1 METRDARVRDTNR
14 RTAKKTSVMRHTRL
28 ARADRGS
35 TQSGFSVP
43 RPSRSA
49 PTAAAAAAPNRRD
62 PRGDGFA
69 SFADAPRASLF
80 ALVRRI
86 SPRLRSSAS
95 VCGAIHRNHARESGS
110 RPTSVA
116 RACQL
121 GRPRF
126 ACSARKYAEK
136 LFAKTRQRA
145 AGSWNHTSVS
155 YADGARGGRSRRG
168 APRTRTPARPCRTR
182 EGKMPSR
189 TPRPGAGVAPRRRRH
204 PRRGRPRR
212 CPCLRP
218 VARGRRSTPTGRPP
232 GTRPE
237 ERGPDDRCRR
247 WTCPRRPRRRPR
259 PRRRTTARRTRLTAR
274 ETRADPREGGRARSP
289 FPTRADAPHSGAR
302 RERSARRTPRG
313 GHGGTPRPRACTAPS
328 AGARARQ

>member
-1 METRDARVRDTNR
+1 
-14 RTAKKTSVMRHTRL
+14 MRHTRL

-155 YADGARGGRSRRG
+155 YADGARGDGAHYTSAGKMRLTRHGADRRELSRAVRTIASLTSPSTFLSLSGSLRSR
-168 APRTRTPARPCRTR
+168 A
-182 EGKMPSR
+182 
-189 TPRPGAGVAPRRRRH
+189 GAGPGQREEGVDDCA
-204 PRRGRPRR
+204 GSSAK
-212 CPCLRP
+212 
-218 VARGRRSTPTGRPP
+218 AR
-232 GTRPE
+232 
-237 ERGPDDRCRR
+237 
-247 WTCPRRPRRRPR
+247 
-259 PRRRTTARRTRLTAR
+259 
-274 ETRADPREGGRARSP
+274 
-289 FPTRADAPHSGAR
+289 
-302 RERSARRTPRG
+302 
-313 GHGGTPRPRACTAPS
+313 
-328 AGARARQ
+328 